1 MTTAAYARIFSE
13 NSGILILA
21 KTEESFKLIRR
32 AVAEVV
38 AEIKAENKDFE
49 IPIFEFTDR
58 QGKWDADGNVQAMN
72 QEISEI
78 AKSAETR
85 NTRRIV
91 IANEMGATGVDYQG
105 DFTNI
110 IFDPHLT
117 SNADLAQAI
126 KRTGRPNPKS
136 SSDNTGKTK

>member
-1 MTTAAYARIFSE
+1 M
-13 NSGILILA
+13 
-21 KTEESFKLIRR
+21 
-32 AVAEVV
+32 
-38 AEIKAENKDFE
+38 
-49 IPIFEFTDR
+49 
-58 QGKWDADGNVQAMN
+58 DGNVQAMDR
-72 QEISEI
+72 EISEI

-91 IANEMGATGVDYQG
+91 IVNEMGATGVDYQG

-136 SSDNTGKTK
+136 SSDNTGKTRWGTSRYIVYSEAKIQFQLNEFLLNENLVNYAEKLWSGSAAKDISGAAYMKIGRAHV